1 MRVKKLLK
9 IGGITAATVVVLGL
23 LGVAA
28 FVFNPFEGSLADMR
42 DVVPPDIDFFVRK
55 TDLIGDFAD
64 FPEPVF
70 WEALSSSGAWRNL
83 KEGPTYRDLDGNQ
96 QITKALASLRDVCA
110 RLRKDT
116 YGYFDVLADVLGRE
130 VVVAGKFGGSSP
142 AEASWCAYA
151 RVSWP
156 VKFGWGLTGYGWFQQ
171 MAANNGTRLRYD
183 GETLVIGGD
192 GDGAAPM
199 FARRHLDCLLVS
211 NDKEL
216 LGRSFD
222 LATGVGEGD
231 AFGGMAAYRDGVVG
245 RLREWQSRGNAAPNA
260 LEFYL
265 RPARLFELVRWDDN
279 WPDRHHPD
287 DMNTR
292 VLASFVSLRSWQ
304 FLSGALSF
312 EPGSLTVLADLEL
325 NQNEHTQFQGKFFRT
340 EAMERSR
347 WLDPFLS
354 LVPADACAAVAM
366 RMPAGDFL
374 VEMYQA
380 LDQAERDLFEERLKM
395 TGKYESV
402 ADLLEKLGL
411 AFQDR
416 IGFVF
421 RQKVDDAQ
429 IKVANPAPVPHIAW
443 VFWLHDDGK
452 KIAHDFVETI
462 SNYRRNFNLGA
473 YILGLGLSGA
483 SQGGGGQGPVKIQGD
498 AALEF
503 TNPQIPGTGS
513 FAVLFYDQFFVIS
526 NSGPMITQMLQA
538 RIGRQPSVRTRED
551 IEAFREELPNAVN
564 GFVYVQA
571 RELRS
576 VLEDYEKDIRDAST
590 MMNPE
595 WAMENRSTVEN
606 EVFRGNSK
614 YARHGSLSA
623 LPKEMQGEFDKDVD
637 AALGDKWR
645 RDKTQYTAGA
655 QAAIREVI
663 DLTRLFRSAYLQL
676 ILEPRHMKVTGRV
689 LRDF

>member
-9 IGGITAATVVVLGL
+9 TGAITVAVLFVLGL

-28 FVFNPFEGSLADMR
+28 FVFNPFEGTLADMR
-42 DVVPPDIDFFVRK
+42 DVVPPDVDFFVRK
-55 TDLIGDFAD
+55 TGLIEDFAD
-64 FPEPVF
+64 FPEPLF
-70 WEALSSSGAWRNL
+70 WESLQNTNGWRALR
-83 KEGPTYRDLDGNQ
+83 EGPTYRALDGDQ
-96 QITKALASLRDVCA
+96 QITRALAELRDTCA

-116 YGYFDVLADVLGRE
+116 FGYFDLLADVLGRE
-130 VVVAGKFGGSSP
+130 VEVAGRFSGRAPS
-142 AEASWCAYA
+142 EASWCAYA
-151 RVSWP
+151 RVGWP
-156 VKFGWGLTGYGWFQQ
+156 VKFAWGLAGYGWFQQ
-171 MAANNGTRLRYD
+171 MAANNGTQLHFD
-183 GETLVIGGD
+183 GDTLVIGGA
-192 GDGAAPM
+192 GGAPPLY
-199 FARRHLDCLLVS
+199 ARRQLDCLMLS
-211 NDKEL
+211 NDQGL
-216 LGRSFD
+216 LDKSFD

-245 RLREWQSRGNAAPNA
+245 RMREWQERTDSAGNA

-265 RPARLFELVRWDDN
+265 RPAKLFEQVHWDDN
-279 WPDRHHPD
+279 WPDRRHPD

-292 VLASFVSLRSWQ
+292 VLASFVSLRSWL
-304 FLSGALSF
+304 FLSGALLF
-312 EPGSLTVLADLEL
+312 EPDSLAIVADLEL
-325 NQNEHTQFQGKFFRT
+325 NQNEHTPFQGKFFRT

-354 LVPADACAAVAM
+354 MVPADACAAVAM

-380 LDQAERDLFEERLKM
+380 LDQAEKDLFEERLKM
-395 TGKYESV
+395 TGKYDSV
-402 ADLLEKLGL
+402 ADLLDKLGL

-421 RQKVDDAQ
+421 RKKVEDPQ

-443 VFWLHDDGK
+443 VFWLHPDGK

-483 SQGGGGQGPVKIQGD
+483 SQGGGEGQVKIDGD

-513 FAVLFYDQFFVIS
+513 FAVLFYDQFFIIS

-538 RIGRQPSVRTRED
+538 RIGKQPSVRTRRD
-551 IEAFREELPNAVN
+551 IESFRDELPNAVN

-571 RELRS
+571 TELRS
-576 VLEDYEKDIRDAST
+576 VLEDYEKDIRDASSL
-590 MMNPE
+590 MNPE
-595 WAMENRSTVEN
+595 WAVENRSTVEQQ
-606 EVFRGNSK
+606 VFRGNGK
-614 YARHGSLSA
+614 YARYGSLPA
-623 LPKEMQGEFDKDVD
+623 LPREMQQEFDAEVD
-637 AALGDKWR
+637 AALADKWR
-645 RDKTQYTAGA
+645 RDKTRYTAGA